1 MILDFEK
8 IKSAHFI
15 GIGGIGISAIAR
27 MMFMNGK
34 EVSGSDRSSS
44 IITDELKK
52 IGVHVSIGHNLDNIP
67 QNCDMV
73 IYTIAIPEDN
83 PELLGAKKGKILTL
97 TYPEILGLISKD
109 KFTIAISGT
118 HGKTT
123 TTAMIG
129 KMMVDAGLDPT
140 VIVGSLMNS
149 STTLT
154 TSDNR
159 SNIIVGKSR
168 YFVVEACEY
177 KRSFLNL
184 SPKII
189 IVTNIDDDHLD
200 YYADLQGV
208 QKGFSD
214 FVSKLGPE
222 DFLVTNLKDKNVLPI
237 LSQVRSK
244 IIDYSLLGLLGSSTP
259 KLKLRVIGGHNL
271 ENAKVALALA
281 KILGIDQ
288 QLAINSLNSFSGTW
302 RRFEYKG
309 QTRSGVV
316 VYDDYAHHPTE
327 VRATLQG
334 ARDFFGDKKRIV
346 TIFQPHLYSRTR
358 SLLKDFG
365 RSFSNTDE
373 LILLPIYAAREKE
386 DLDISSDLLADEIV
400 KNIGT
405 ENGHLKK
412 ATVVKNKEE
421 AVSLVQA
428 SLHPD
433 VIITMGAGDVTTISD
448 TLTR

>member
-8 IKSAHFI
+8 IKSVHFI